1 MNFLFKVELSSSV
14 GNVGIISE
22 KDFHELK
29 KQVYD
34 SEDSEA
40 EQMVMPPKSN
50 KTKIPRTPDKS
61 QSLHAS
67 LSERVKEI
75 STDIL
80 ASTALHVDAPEFR
93 PKLRTE
99 SKAKSVP
106 AGDLR
111 TPGRKS
117 RGSSSS
123 SKLDKNVPRFFPA
136 IIKDDLQN
144 KVSFAKSEIKLSTRS
159 ELALE
164 IFYFNNI
171 KSCRDKV

>member
-1 MNFLFKVELSSSV
+1 M
-14 GNVGIISE
+14 
-22 KDFHELK
+22 
-29 KQVYD
+29 
-34 SEDSEA
+34 A
-40 EQMVMPPKSN
+40 MPPRSN
-50 KTKIPRTPDKS
+50 KAKIPRTPDKS

-80 ASTALHVDAPEFR
+80 SSTALHVDAPEFR

-106 AGDLR
+106 ASELR

-144 KVSFAKSEIKLSTRS
+144 KVRAFYDLLAKNVF
-159 ELALE
+159 LE
-164 IFYFNNI
+164 NVIYVLLCHYSV
-171 KSCRDKV
+171 KKVINMNLKVLR